1 MKNHED
7 QRAQDQRAKEERGPK
22 VKAMLCL
29 LKNCRKC
36 NGDLV
41 LDGEEWRCWQC
52 GQYYYQRTESL
63 DLREDASTP
72 GPAAV
77 SGENIPGERKTRV
90 RRSPRNL
97 NSRILARDRGD
108 RRWWERNRDVVKY
121 LDQGLSVREISI
133 LVSHGERQVRII
145 RERLRDLRTNNPD
158 MEVMA
163 VVS

>member
-1 MKNHED
+1 
-7 QRAQDQRAKEERGPK
+7 
-22 VKAMLCL
+22 MLCL

-52 GQYYYQRTESL
+52 GQYYYPRPVSP
-63 DLREDASTP
+63 DLREATTNP
-72 GPAAV
+72 GLAAAIGKDMA
-77 SGENIPGERKTRV
+77 GEKRAKV

-108 RRWWERNRDVVKY
+108 SRWWERNRDVIKY

-133 LVSHGERQVRII
+133 LVSHGERQIRII
-145 RERLRDLRTNNPD
+145 RERLNDLRTNNPD
-158 MEVMA
+158 GEAMA
-163 VVS
+163 AVS

>member
-1 MKNHED
+1 MNSRKDPRLN
-7 QRAQDQRAKEERGPK
+7 KECGSK
-22 VKAMLCL
+22 VRSMLCL

-52 GQYYYQRTESL
+52 GQYCYPIIKSL
-63 DLREDASTP
+63 DQREEPPNPSL
-72 GPAAV
+72 AAAI
-77 SGENIPGERKTRV
+77 GEIMPSPRKTRV

-97 NSRILARDRGD
+97 NSRIVARDRSD
-108 RRWWERNRDVVKY
+108 SRWWERNRDVVKY

-145 RERLRDLRTNNPD
+145 RERLHDLRTNNS
-158 MEVMA
+158 EGEALAA
-163 VVS
+163 VA

>member
-1 MKNHED
+1 MNSRKDPRLN
-7 QRAQDQRAKEERGPK
+7 KECGSK
-22 VKAMLCL
+22 VKTMLCL

-52 GQYYYQRTESL
+52 GQYCYPIIKSL
-63 DLREDASTP
+63 DQREEPPNPSL
-72 GPAAV
+72 AAAI
-77 SGENIPGERKTRV
+77 GEIMPSPRKTRV

-97 NSRILARDRGD
+97 NSRIVARDRSD
-108 RRWWERNRDVVKY
+108 SRWWERNRDVVKY

-145 RERLRDLRTNNPD
+145 RERLHDLRTNNS
-158 MEVMA
+158 EGEALAA
-163 VVS
+163 VA

>member
-1 MKNHED
+1 MNSRKDPRLN
-7 QRAQDQRAKEERGPK
+7 KECGSK
-22 VKAMLCL
+22 VRSMLCL

-52 GQYYYQRTESL
+52 GQYYYPITESL
-63 DLREDASTP
+63 DQREEPPNPSL
-72 GPAAV
+72 AAAI
-77 SGENIPGERKTRV
+77 GEIMPSPRKTRV

-97 NSRILARDRGD
+97 NSRIVARDRSD
-108 RRWWERNRDVVKY
+108 SRWWERNRDVVKY

-145 RERLRDLRTNNPD
+145 RERLHDLRTNNS
-158 MEVMA
+158 EGEALAA
-163 VVS
+163 VA